1 MRTKPKKLKSAIV
14 LVATAL
20 LCAVFISACGRD
32 PYSKVLYFDDAKM
45 TEKQK
50 SEYEATLKETLAK
63 LPESDRELVRV
74 YFARV
79 LLGAAITGAELPKSV
94 TVREVIER
102 QKKWVGEQAKTQA
115 EETAK
120 EAKENEASDLAK
132 CRQNL
137 KVIGLSFAIWANDRD
152 DLFPFSVPAAKGGT
166 KEECARDSAGV
177 DAKGW
182 AHIRVLSEEFGKL
195 GSVKNLICPSDNSKK
210 VASDFQS
217 LNSNNVSYYIYSA
230 PTVNPDNETNVLAR
244 CPIHK
249 LDALCS
255 RDVVSSPKLPASPK

>member
-120 EAKENEASDLAK
+120 EAKEKEASDLAK
-132 CRQNL
+132 CRRNL
-137 KVIGLSFAIWANDRD
+137 QQIGLSFAIWANDHD

-182 AHIRVLSEEFGKL
+182 AHIRVLSEEL
-195 GSVKNLICPSDNSKK
+195 GSVKTLICPSDNSKK
-210 VASDFQS
+210 VASGFQS

-249 LDALCS
+249 LDTLCS
-255 RDVVSSPKLPASPK
+255 GTNVVSSPKLPASPK